1 MRQYLLDSNAVSDL
15 VRNPGGAIAQRIG
28 ELGEARVATSVIV
41 ASEVRFGA
49 EKKNSAK
56 LTQQVKAVLASM
68 EILAYSPPADVTYG
82 ELRAQLERQ
91 GRPIGA
97 LDLLIAA
104 HALALN
110 LTLVTGNLREFSR
123 VPGLRVENWLRTR

>member
-15 VRNPGGAIAQRIG
+15 VRNPGGVIAQRIG